1 VAAYRY
7 MFEPGITNLML
18 VVGLW
23 NLINVI
29 KAGAALGVTAERR
42 QVETTPS
49 LAVDRQAVLT
59 LNGLAIDVRVER
71 VSAERC
77 RLRMDAIVPMRR
89 SDDSSTGSLAIVPLQ
104 ESQGASGTWPTIPVV
119 LSGST
124 PVREETLCEC
134 RFERLRPQDYFALA
148 DLMYGDA
155 EAMTRFQQRRRRHKN
170 LFAGSAQFIWW
181 GVTEPFRALS
191 YALAGLRTRLPAEA
205 EIPVPRTIG
214 MRRRLTGSVS

>member
-1 VAAYRY
+1 MTAPEQPRISLLGTTAILFEAPGTFDLSHQRRIWALAATASKWPGIR
-7 MFEPGITNLML
+7 EAIPGITNLML

-42 QVETTPS
+42 QVEATPS

-104 ESQGASGTWPTIPVV
+104 ESQGASGTWPTIPVL
-119 LSGST
+119 LSGSAT
-124 PVREETLCEC
+124 F
-134 RFERLRPQDYFALA
+134 RFEKAKVL
-148 DLMYGDA
+148 
-155 EAMTRFQQRRRRHKN
+155 
-170 LFAGSAQFIWW
+170 
-181 GVTEPFRALS
+181 
-191 YALAGLRTRLPAEA
+191 
-205 EIPVPRTIG
+205 
-214 MRRRLTGSVS
+214 